1 MEYSNRS
8 QLKLIL
14 PKIQNKFCIFFF
26 SPRSATA
33 PSTLPQ
39 GLLSPQGD
47 LVQQGGQREG
57 LPAQHPLESK
67 VQVPRV
73 ARIELEWISLLT
85 FTTSYI
91 TSWEICISM
100 FYWTEIALMLQY
112 SIHLAADT
120 FFDESEE
127 RWRQH
132 IWEMR
137 RRNGCCQE
145 PGARLWHPF
154 LPTPWILTNLQ
165 ALRSAM
171 WTCISL
177 HLPWVTQV

>member
-57 LPAQHPLESK
+57 LPAQHPL
-67 VQVPRV
+67 
-73 ARIELEWISLLT
+73 
-85 FTTSYI
+85 
-91 TSWEICISM
+91 
-100 FYWTEIALMLQY
+100 
-112 SIHLAADT
+112 
-120 FFDESEE
+120 
-127 RWRQH
+127 
-132 IWEMR
+132 
-137 RRNGCCQE
+137 
-145 PGARLWHPF
+145 
-154 LPTPWILTNLQ
+154 
-165 ALRSAM
+165 
-171 WTCISL
+171 
-177 HLPWVTQV
+177 